1 MVVRYDS
8 HKIWIIDFNVIF
20 NLRVN
25 SVWQLWLT
33 ILRLLRTR
41 VSRALSFGSF
51 LYTQDTFIRTL
62 NCRSKPHINTQYK
75 SAMGFYR
82 VFTLLNPGDPRSR
95 PPRPRREESGREQ
108 SQRAP
113 PFNPPCYEAPPPSY
127 DSISTAS
134 VRSEGV
140 RSNYDSHSA
149 TAGTNSGGLV
159 APSGPSSRPCSSHS
173 SRRERPH
180 SSYTSEVDRRFS
192 QASFDKSRRSSRSE
206 PDLSHELIN
215 DRRWSTTGIRYES
228 SPRYFSMY
236 LNVSMSPS
244 ISIRITNRQA
254 QTWK

>member
-1 MVVRYDS
+1 
-8 HKIWIIDFNVIF
+8 
-20 NLRVN
+20 
-25 SVWQLWLT
+25 
-33 ILRLLRTR
+33 
-41 VSRALSFGSF
+41 
-51 LYTQDTFIRTL
+51 
-62 NCRSKPHINTQYK
+62 
-75 SAMGFYR
+75 MGFYR

-215 DRRWSTTGIRYES
+215 DRRRSTTGIRPES
-228 SPRYFSMY
+228 NSRRQTRHESTNAYNQKSITY
-236 LNVSMSPS
+236 NHNTSEASHVSRSSEQPGATTGFATYDEWCTRS
-244 ISIRITNRQA
+244 R
-254 QTWK
+254 